1 MKKFCIILACLV
13 LSSCSVRYYSE
24 VDWRFYDRGDIR
36 TDSLILERSVR
47 VRMNGAWR
55 EYERVVRSPNL
66 D

>member
-1 MKKFCIILACLV
+1 MRGFIFSLICLV

-55 EYERVVRSPNL
+55 EYERVVRNPNL